1 MCGTCVK
8 KNQHILFIQRLRHV
22 CTVVL
27 ILHLNI
33 NDMRVCSPFFSS
45 RQMLPVGIQ
54 RTTLQFVTGVSVHTR
69 HTRHSNEM
77 RNVCVCVCVCDTQ
90 LQVSHHAV

>member
-1 MCGTCVK
+1 VHSRINITSY
-8 KNQHILFIQRLRHV
+8 
-22 CTVVL
+22 
-27 ILHLNI
+27 I
-33 NDMRVCSPFFSS
+33 NDMRVFTFFPS

-77 RNVCVCVCVCDTQ
+77 RNVCVCVCVIHSYHTTQ
-90 LQVSHHAV
+90 

>member
-1 MCGTCVK
+1 MCA
-8 KNQHILFIQRLRHV
+8 Q
-22 CTVVL
+22 VVL

-33 NDMRVCSPFFSS
+33 NDMRVCSPFSPRVRCS
-45 RQMLPVGIQ
+45 RLVQ

-77 RNVCVCVCVCDTQ
+77 RNVCVCVCVILQ
-90 LQVSHHAV
+90 LSHHAVV